1 MPAGA
6 SASPPSSIWAEA
18 NRYALCVDLTPSGDL
33 NLFQAIVI
41 AVVQGVT
48 ELFPVSSLGHAV
60 ILPHLLGWNL
70 DQESPTFLPFLVML
84 HVGTAL
90 ALLLYF
96 WRDWWL
102 LLSSLLARDNGAR
115 TEQRRVLLLLVLG
128 TIPAGLLGLIF
139 RNRLAA
145 VFADFRVVAVF
156 LILNGVVLAL
166 GEFLRRRAG
175 AAQVAGLKPWQAVVI
190 GASQAIALLPGFS
203 RSGATMV
210 GGLLVGLEHQ
220 SAARFSFLLA
230 TPIIFAAGILEVPK
244 LLQPE
249 ARAVLG
255 PAVLGGV
262 ISGVLAYAS
271 TWLLM
276 RYFKQ
281 QEVNALLP
289 FAAYCVLLGA
299 LTLLIGR

>member
-1 MPAGA
+1 M
-6 SASPPSSIWAEA
+6 S
-18 NRYALCVDLTPSGDL
+18 D
-33 NLFQAIVI
+33 LFQAIVL
-41 AVVQGVT
+41 AVIQGVT

-60 ILPHLLGWNL
+60 ILPHLFGWTI
-70 DQESPTFLPFLVML
+70 DQSAPTFLPFLVML

-102 LLSSLLARDNGAR
+102 LLSSLFVRDADGAR
-115 TEQRRVLLLLVLG
+115 AESRRVLLLLVLG
-128 TIPAGLLGLIF
+128 TIPAGLVGLIF
-139 RNRLAA
+139 RNGLAGL
-145 VFADFRVVAVF
+145 FADFRIAAVF
-156 LILNGVVLAL
+156 LILNGVLLAL

-175 AAQVAGLKPWQAVVI
+175 SAQLATLKPWQAVAI
-190 GASQAIALLPGFS
+190 GTSQVIALLPGFS

-230 TPIIFAAGILEVPK
+230 TPIILAAGVLEVPK
-244 LLQPE
+244 LLAPE
-249 ARAVLG
+249 ARASLG
-255 PAVLGGV
+255 PALLGGV
-262 ISGVLAYAS
+262 IAGVLAYLS
-271 TWLLM
+271 TALLM

-289 FAAYCVLLGA
+289 FSAYCVILGIVA
-299 LTLLIGR
+299 LVFGH

>member
-1 MPAGA
+1 MQA
-6 SASPPSSIWAEA
+6 
-18 NRYALCVDLTPSGDL
+18 GDL
-33 NLFQAIVI
+33 NLFQAMVF
-41 AVVQGVT
+41 AAVQGVT

-60 ILPHLLGWNL
+60 VLPHLLGWHFEQ
-70 DQESPTFLPFLVML
+70 DSPTFLPFLVLL

-90 ALLLYF
+90 ALLIYF

-102 LLSSLLARDNGAR
+102 LLSSLLRQGDGALAD
-115 TEQRRVLLLLVLG
+115 QRRVLMLLVIG
-128 TIPAGLLGLIF
+128 TVPAGLLGLIF
-139 RNRLAA
+139 RHNLSRL
-145 VFADFRVVAVF
+145 FSDFRIVAVF
-156 LILNGVVLAL
+156 LILNAVVLAL

-175 AAQVAGLKPWQAVVI
+175 SAQLSHLKVWQALAI
-190 GASQAIALLPGFS
+190 GTSQAIALLPGFS

-220 SAARFSFLLA
+220 AAARFSFLLA
-230 TPIIFAAGILEVPK
+230 TPIILAAGVLEVPK

-255 PAVLGGV
+255 PALVGGV
-262 ISGVLAYAS
+262 VAGVLAFLS
-271 TWLLM
+271 TALLM

-289 FAAYCVLLGA
+289 FSAYCALLGI

>member
-1 MPAGA
+1 MP
-6 SASPPSSIWAEA
+6 
-18 NRYALCVDLTPSGDL
+18 TGDL

-60 ILPHLLGWNL
+60 ILPHLLGW
-70 DQESPTFLPFLVML
+70 DIAQDSPTFLPFLVML

-102 LLSSLLARDNGAR
+102 LLSSLLPGPASDAR
-115 TEQRRVLLLLVLG
+115 TEARHVLLLLVLG
-128 TIPAGLLGLIF
+128 TIPAGILGLIF
-139 RNRLAA
+139 RNGLAGL
-145 VFADFRVVAVF
+145 FADFRVAAAF
-156 LILNGVVLAL
+156 LICNGALLAV

-175 AAQVAGLKPWQAVVI
+175 SAQLATLRPWQAVAI
-190 GASQAIALLPGFS
+190 GTSQAIARLPGFS

-230 TPIIFAAGILEVPK
+230 TPIILAAAVLEVPK
-244 LLQPE
+244 LLQPA
-249 ARAVLG
+249 ARAVLV
-255 PAVLGGV
+255 PALVGGL
-262 ISGVLAYAS
+262 IAGVLAYLS
-271 TWLLM
+271 TLVLM

-289 FAAYCVLLGA
+289 FAAYCVLLGGVA
-299 LTLLIGR
+299 LVFGH

>member
-1 MPAGA
+1 M
-6 SASPPSSIWAEA
+6 S
-18 NRYALCVDLTPSGDL
+18 D
-33 NLFQAIVI
+33 LFQAIVI
-41 AVVQGVT
+41 AVIQGVT

-60 ILPHLLGWNL
+60 ILPHLFGWSV
-70 DQESPTFLPFLVML
+70 DQSAPTFLPFLVLL

-102 LLSSLLARDNGAR
+102 LLSSLLDRGPDGAKA
-115 TEQRRVLLLLVLG
+115 ESRRVLLLLVLG
-128 TIPAGLLGLIF
+128 TIPAGLIGLIF
-139 RNRLAA
+139 RNGLAGL
-145 VFADFRVVAVF
+145 FADFRVAAVF
-156 LILNGVVLAL
+156 LMLNGVLLAL

-175 AAQVAGLKPWQAVVI
+175 SAQLATLKPWQAVVI
-190 GASQAIALLPGFS
+190 GTSQVIALLPGFS

-230 TPIIFAAGILEVPK
+230 TPIILAAGILEIPK
-244 LLQPE
+244 LLQPD
-249 ARAVLG
+249 ARAALG
-255 PAVLGGV
+255 PALIGGV
-262 ISGVLAYAS
+262 IAGVLAYLS
-271 TWLLM
+271 TAVLM

-281 QEVNALLP
+281 QEANALLP

-299 LTLLIGR
+299 VALVFGH

>member
-1 MPAGA
+1 M
-6 SASPPSSIWAEA
+6 S
-18 NRYALCVDLTPSGDL
+18 D
-33 NLFQAIVI
+33 LFQALVV

-60 ILPHLLGWNL
+60 VLPHLFGWNI
-70 DQESPTFLPFLVML
+70 DQRSPTFLPFLVLL

-90 ALLLYF
+90 ALLVYF

-102 LLSSLLARDNGAR
+102 LLSSLVDRSPDGAR
-115 TEQRRVLLLLVLG
+115 AEHRRVLLLLVLG
-128 TIPAGLLGLIF
+128 TIPAGLVGLIF
-139 RNRLAA
+139 RSRLTEL
-145 VFADFRVVAVF
+145 FADFRVVAVF
-156 LILNGVVLAL
+156 LILNGALLAL

-175 AAQVAGLKPWQAVVI
+175 SAQLATLRPWQAVAI
-190 GASQAIALLPGFS
+190 GTSQVIALLPGFS

-230 TPIIFAAGILEVPK
+230 TPIILAAGVVEVPR

-249 ARAVLG
+249 ARASLG
-255 PAVLGGV
+255 PALIGGLV
-262 ISGVLAYAS
+262 AGVLAYLS
-271 TWLLM
+271 TAVLM

-289 FAAYCVLLGA
+289 FAGYCVLLGA
-299 LTLLIGR
+299 ITLFFGH

>member
-1 MPAGA
+1 M
-6 SASPPSSIWAEA
+6 S
-18 NRYALCVDLTPSGDL
+18 D
-33 NLFQAIVI
+33 LFQAIVL

-60 ILPHLLGWNL
+60 VLPHLFGWNI
-70 DQESPTFLPFLVML
+70 DQNAPTFLPFLVLL

-90 ALLLYF
+90 ALLAYF

-102 LLSSLLARDNGAR
+102 LLSSLLPAPATAAR
-115 TEQRRVLLLLVLG
+115 TESRRILLLLVLG
-128 TIPAGLLGLIF
+128 TIPAGLIGLIF
-139 RNRLAA
+139 RNALEGL
-145 VFADFRVVAVF
+145 FADFRLAAIF
-156 LILNGVVLAL
+156 LILNGVLLAA

-175 AAQVAGLKPWQAVVI
+175 SAQLATLRPWQAAVI
-190 GASQAIALLPGFS
+190 GTSQIIALLPGFS

-230 TPIIFAAGILEVPK
+230 TPIILAAGVVEIPK
-244 LLQPE
+244 LLQPA
-249 ARAVLG
+249 ARAQLG

-262 ISGVLAYAS
+262 IAGVLAYLS
-271 TWLLM
+271 TALLM

-289 FAAYCVLLGA
+289 FAAYCALLGLA
-299 LTLLIGR
+299 TLVFGH